1 MRRRRALTA
10 ALAMTLVVAGCSTD
24 QDRTGGEPTAVSPE
38 TSMPADNVTIL
49 TEENPAELALAIS
62 QALYDRA
69 PVVMLA
75 SAADTDGQQEAAA
88 TVAETGVPM
97 LVLGPGGDSAG
108 ADGSAALRDELTR
121 LDAGT
126 VLAVGD
132 AAASWAGDLELA
144 VDVVPTDPSDG
155 VAGAMAS
162 AVPSPGVTPAAGTA
176 AAAAAPVTVTAAE
189 PLAGLA
195 VLTPDTPHTVAAA
208 ATARAAGARV
218 LVTDAADPR
227 TDPALIEEL
236 SEQPPTHTIALGAAF
251 GPVET
256 LRSRL
261 EVVATG
267 VQLPGGGQVVYPG
280 RVMVALYGHPD
291 TPVLGALGEQPM
303 EEAIARAKEV
313 AAAYESLV
321 DEPVVPTLEIITTIA
336 AASPGPEG
344 DYSTRTPVSELE
356 PWVQAAYEAG
366 VYVVLDLQPGHTD
379 FLTQAK
385 EYEQLLVQ
393 PHVGL
398 ALDPEWRLAP
408 DQRHMVHI
416 GSVDAE
422 EVNEVVEWLADLTAA
437 HALPQKLLVLHQF
450 TLRMITN
457 RDAVDTSRDEVA
469 VLIHADGFGT
479 HAQKFQTWNA
489 LLRNAP
495 DGVWWGW
502 KNFYDEDQPT
512 MTPAETAA
520 IDPLPRFISY
530 Q

>member
-10 ALAMTLVVAGCSTD
+10 ALAVTLVMAGCSTD
-24 QDRTGGEPTAVSPE
+24 LDRTDEEVAAVSPE
-38 TSMPADNVTIL
+38 TSLPADNVTIL
-49 TEENPAELALAIS
+49 TEETPAELALAVS
-62 QALYDRA
+62 RALYDRA

-97 LVLGPGGDSAG
+97 LVLSPGGDAAG
-108 ADGSAALRDELTR
+108 ADVAAALRDELTR
-121 LDAGT
+121 LDT
-126 VLAVGD
+126 EIVLAVGD
-132 AAASWAGDLELA
+132 AAAGWASDLELA
-144 VDVVPTDPSDG
+144 LDVVPTDPSDG
-155 VAGAMAS
+155 VAGALAA
-162 AVPSPGVTPAAGTA
+162 AVPRPGVTPATDMPPA
-176 AAAAAPVTVTAAE
+176 AATPVTVTPAD
-189 PLAGLA
+189 PLAALA
-195 VLTPDTPHTVAAA
+195 VLTPDAPHTVVAA

-218 LVTDAADPR
+218 LVTDVTDPR
-227 TDPALIEEL
+227 MDPAVIEAL
-236 SEQPPTHTIALGAAF
+236 SARPPTHTIALGADF
-251 GPVET
+251 GPAET
-256 LRSRL
+256 LRGRMA
-261 EVVATG
+261 VVSTG

-313 AAAYESLV
+313 AAAYEPLV

-336 AASPGPEG
+336 AASAGPQG
-344 DYSTRTPVSELE
+344 DYSTRTPVATLE
-356 PWVQAAYEAG
+356 PWVDAAREAG

-379 FLTQAK
+379 FLSQAK
-385 EYEQLLVQ
+385 EYEELLVQ

-457 RDAVDTSRDEVA
+457 RDAVDTDRDEVA

-479 HAQKFQTWNA
+479 HAQKFHTWNA

-502 KNFYDEDQPT
+502 KNFYDEDRPT
-512 MTPAETAA
+512 MTPEETVAV
-520 IDPLPRFISY
+520 DPLPRFVSY